1 MKLKLFFGLWGV
13 RTDRACQHLSRRARS
28 VLISPSGRFE
38 IKLPLRV
45 AAKIQS
51 FLHSI
56 SYTGMIGTVYIKDV
70 LGIRH
75 SH

>member
-13 RTDRACQHLSRRARS
+13 SS
-28 VLISPSGRFE
+28 EGMLISPSGRFE

-45 AAKIQS
+45 AAKVQS
-51 FLHSI
+51 FLYSI
-56 SYTGMIGTVYIKDV
+56 SYTGMIGTVYIKD
-70 LGIRH
+70 LLRIRH

>member
-1 MKLKLFFGLWGV
+1 MKLKLFFGLWGI
-13 RTDRACQHLSRRARS
+13 RINRANSHLSRRARS

-56 SYTGMIGTVYIKDV
+56 SYTGMIETVYIKD
-70 LGIRH
+70 LLRIRH
-75 SH
+75 SY